1 MKIYVITKGS
11 YSGYHICAVST
22 NQKNAEKLQ
31 KIFSGRWDQAMIEE
45 YESDQYLTETESGM
59 ELYKCVMGKDGTI
72 LADVSIIDLDYIND
86 CDFRVRDIANR
97 YLVYVWTKD
106 SEHAKKIATD
116 KIAEFKA
123 TRMEVS

>member
-11 YSGYHICAVST
+11 YSDYHICAVST

-31 KIFSGRWDQAMIEE
+31 KIFSDKWDQAMIEE

-59 ELYKCVMGKDGTI
+59 ELYKCVTGKDGTI
-72 LADVSIIDLDYIND
+72 LADMSIINLDYMD
-86 CDFRVRDIANR
+86 DYDFQVR
-97 YLVYVWTKD
+97 YLANKYIVYVWAKD

-123 TRMEVS
+123 MQMEVS

>member
-11 YSGYHICAVST
+11 YSDYHICTVST

-31 KIFSGRWDQAMIEE
+31 KIFSDKWDQAMIEE

-59 ELYKCVMGKDGTI
+59 ELYKCVMEKDGTI
-72 LADVSIIDLDYIND
+72 LADMSIISLDCMDDY
-86 CDFRVRDIANR
+86 DFQVR
-97 YLVYVWTKD
+97 YLANKYIVYVWAKD

-123 TRMEVS
+123 MQMEVS